1 MNTHSRVQQAHNR
14 LQLDMHSGCHPTTI
28 LLYTC
33 MQVRER
39 LDEVLAQVDLTE
51 RFNELV
57 GVPGVSGLPTE
68 ARKRLTIAVELM
80 ANPPVIFMDE
90 PTSGVSWHYP
100 ACVVLRTYVRT
111 YTRRC
116 ARCRSI
122 VSTLLRWLL
131 CPLFQGR

>member
-1 MNTHSRVQQAHNR
+1 MRAVPFSNQGTSAYQTPRAECSKHT
-14 LQLDMHSGCHPTTI
+14 SGGGFTGTVGFTQWDSHYLTCDSNA
-28 LLYTC
+28 LLYAGT
-33 MQVRER
+33 QVRER

-90 PTSGVSWHYP
+90 PTSGALRRHLV
-100 ACVVLRTYVRT
+100 CVRLHVR
-111 YTRRC
+111 
-116 ARCRSI
+116 
-122 VSTLLRWLL
+122 
-131 CPLFQGR
+131 